1 VEVVSILLDVL
12 GVALLLAMTAALCMV
27 SPWLSVAATCALL
40 AAASL
45 TLAHRRDVSRET
57 EAGE

>member
-1 VEVVSILLDVL
+1 VSILLDVL

-27 SPWLSVAATCALL
+27 SPWAAVAAVCALL
-40 AAASL
+40 AAVCLAW
-45 TLAHRRDVSRET
+45 AHRRDVSRET